1 MERKRKKDPRAVALG
16 RKGGKAYV
24 QKTSPEERSAA
35 ARKAS
40 LARWAKAKKESG
52 E

>member
-24 QKTSPEERSAA
+24 QKTSPEERSEA
-35 ARKAS
+35 ARKAVQ
-40 LARWAKAKKESG
+40 ARWKKVKG
-52 E
+52 EKEG